1 MRNWFILMTMAFM
14 FGSCGGEELQTV
26 KQVDLDRYMG
36 KWYEI
41 VRLPNSFEEGLKCI
55 TAEYRLKENGKVEV
69 RNAGTDIENGRRE
82 SSIGEAKVPDPNNAP
97 GQLKVSFFKP
107 FYGDYFIIEL
117 DEEYRWSLVG
127 SPNRKYLWILSREPV
142 LPKDIASR
150 LMSRAE
156 ELGFELEGLIWTE
169 QSCDI

>member
-1 MRNWFILMTMAFM
+1 MTIDQSLLISELYHAEISEMKIGFTLAMIRYLRVMRNWFILMTMAFM

-41 VRLPNSFEEGLKCI
+41 VRLPNSFEDGLKCI

-82 SSIGEAKVPDPNNAP
+82 SSIGGNFRTARIRGLRRGNR
-97 GQLKVSFFKP
+97 SF
-107 FYGDYFIIEL
+107 G
-117 DEEYRWSLVG
+117 G
-127 SPNRKYLWILSREPV
+127 
-142 LPKDIASR
+142 
-150 LMSRAE
+150 
-156 ELGFELEGLIWTE
+156 
-169 QSCDI
+169 